1 MIASELPEARENA
14 SDQEAVNFS
23 SDWLRWWRKFSRPIT
38 EQSIANLMQSW
49 IIFNMHL
56 NISKLTLRLWIHSL
70 PPTNFS
76 NITTLSPL
84 VCTRLN
90 LIIQFLPFSIS
101 RGEELTYDYKFPIE
115 DEKLPCLCHSKH
127 CRKYLN

>member
-1 MIASELPEARENA
+1 
-14 SDQEAVNFS
+14 
-23 SDWLRWWRKFSRPIT
+23 
-38 EQSIANLMQSW
+38 MQSW

-70 PPTNFS
+70 LPTNFS

>member
-14 SDQEAVNFS
+14 SDKEAVNFS

>member
-1 MIASELPEARENA
+1 
-14 SDQEAVNFS
+14 
-23 SDWLRWWRKFSRPIT
+23 
-38 EQSIANLMQSW
+38 MQSW

-76 NITTLSPL
+76 NITTLNPL